1 MCVVGFVCVKCVLEL
16 WVVESV
22 EGFFTPSLLLNIM
35 RRSSPAFSEK
45 KIVGN

>member
-1 MCVVGFVCVKCVLEL
+1 MCEVCVLEL

-35 RRSSPAFSEK
+35 RCSSPAFSEK